1 MSSKTPL
8 PNTPTYNMAQI
19 FLHWAIAVLIIANY
33 FISDGMGHM
42 LRQHIEDSASTP
54 NWVGD
59 FHIYVGLAILGLM
72 VVRVF
77 VRLFSKTPE
86 QKTTGNGTLDKISH
100 WVHIALYWLMFLV
113 PAFGAASWYLKI
125 HVLGDIHQI
134 TMNIMMSLILLHA
147 LAALFHQYVLKDGLL
162 LRMLGRS

>member
-19 FLHWAIAVLIIANY
+19 FLHWSIAVLIIANY

-72 VVRVF
+72 VIRVF

-100 WVHIALYWLMFLV
+100 WVHIALY
-113 PAFGAASWYLKI
+113 
-125 HVLGDIHQI
+125 
-134 TMNIMMSLILLHA
+134 
-147 LAALFHQYVLKDGLL
+147 
-162 LRMLGRS
+162 